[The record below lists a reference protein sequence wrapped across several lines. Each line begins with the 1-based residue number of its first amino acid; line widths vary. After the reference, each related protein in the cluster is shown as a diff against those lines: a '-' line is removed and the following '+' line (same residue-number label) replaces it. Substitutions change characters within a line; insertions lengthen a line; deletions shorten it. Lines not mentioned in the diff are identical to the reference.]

1 MQVEGAGDSEY
12 SHHPRT
18 ALGALDEAD
27 IIAIETG
34 ELGQFLLAEPFG
46 IAVAADFVPERQ
58 EIPFFILHAGNVASG
73 RKTFYLLPVS
83 DADSHDL

>member
-1 MQVEGAGDSEY
+1 MQVEGARDSEY
-12 SHHPRT
+12 SRHPRA
-18 ALGALDEAD
+18 ALGPLDEAD
-27 IIAIETG
+27 VIAIETG

-46 IAVAADFVPERQ
+46 IAVAADFAPERQ
-58 EIPFFILHAGNVASG
+58 KVPFFVLHAGNVASG